1 MIYSLG
7 VLGRSWS
14 LLVALG
20 YSWLLL
26 GFWRPKFKTPR
37 LKRRNWGELQCLAQK
52 VPGMPTVAKW
62 GEVKEEWNLVPSGP
76 PIHLS

>member
-7 VLGRSWS
+7 VLGNVIR
-14 LLVALG
+14 VLG
-20 YSWLLL
+20 RSWLLL
-26 GFWRPKFKTPR
+26 VFWRPKFKTPR

-62 GEVKEEWNLVPSGP
+62 GEVKGEWNLVPSGP